1 MAAGTI
7 HAAKR
12 LRTVADY
19 ERLAEEVDV
28 PTWAIIDLAVR
39 IANERDG
46 QREDVQAGEVRACV
60 TPDWSEQVW
69 RADRARVAVHG
80 LEPDVAEA
88 LVRSIEAR
96 RRDSPSARRAPVLT
110 LVTGGR

>member
-12 LRTVADY
+12 LRTVADH
-19 ERLAEEVDV
+19 ERLAEELDV
-28 PTWAIIDLAVR
+28 PTWAVLELAERV
-39 IANERDG
+39 ANERDG
-46 QREDVQAGEVRACV
+46 EREDVQAGEVRARV
-60 TPDWSEQVW
+60 TPEWCAQVW

-80 LEPDVAEA
+80 LEPDAAEA
-88 LVRSIEAR
+88 LVRSIEER
-96 RRDSPSARRAPVLT
+96 RWAPPGERRAPMLT